1 MDDKRKASSTTKP
14 TSSENGPII
23 QESQESEEYQQDL
36 QVVLGTAFG
45 VIAIV
50 GLIAITFLLYRIYK
64 SRQAALSYQNNDIT
78 EAFERDTG
86 VEVNGKAQP
95 VVLMLY
101 AYDCPI
107 HERVVAALAG
117 FLMEACGVTVTLDL
131 LEEHDIT
138 ERGVDDWLVE
148 RLQEADYIMVVCS
161 LGGRLRCSKKR
172 VKFKTDERQVLPDY
186 FAVAVD
192 YVAEKMRAE
201 RQKGLD
207 MNKFITAYMEYSTR
221 SDIPPQLETAF
232 QFCLMKD
239 VHKLHLHLNA
249 QGPDNDKGDSASQ
262 TSTCEN
268 HYHETEVGAVLKA
281 TIEQAR
287 EYFREN
293 PSWMDE
299 RLELESSF
307 GFSLRAGKNKKRR
320 RSSMEQPLLTLMGT
334 AQTAHHDSS
343 CNNVSNSSHRS
354 QMVLPQQ
361 IPLYQMERGV
371 SNTLPRTNPASYF
384 HECDQHGFGGLLQNR
399 QNSLPSSLASSC
411 IVSPSARH
419 ALSKSMDS
427 FATDPSHPSDGLP
440 CLYCNCSH
448 MDARPECRHLERQQ
462 VQVHTSSNPSQSSLH
477 LSQKQLSTG
486 RSQTTILHA
495 EVHQEWEQSNKG
507 TPEKKSATFAGDPRS
522 WDSGLNVPVPL
533 APFQSLPPHQRPPGD
548 PSHWDSPVGIRR
560 WGTGLTQRHTH
571 RSLSNASHSTDDSE
585 MGSDSDSLERDLRS
599 IQNISSFQDFV
610 NSSSFIGGSVFKKSS
625 IPVSAVGIEMNIWPH
640 RDPQNKCSDPRTDL
654 IELV

>member
-1 MDDKRKASSTTKP
+1 M
-14 TSSENGPII
+14 
-23 QESQESEEYQQDL
+23 
-36 QVVLGTAFG
+36 
-45 VIAIV
+45 
-50 GLIAITFLLYRIYK
+50 
-64 SRQAALSYQNNDIT
+64 
-78 EAFERDTG
+78 
-86 VEVNGKAQP
+86 NGKSQP
-95 VVLMLY
+95 VLLMLY
-101 AYDCPI
+101 AYDCAI

-148 RLQEADYIMVVCS
+148 RLQEADYIMVICS

-186 FAVAVD
+186 FAIAVD

-207 MNKFITAYMEYSTR
+207 MNKFITAYLEYSTR

-249 QGPDNDKGDSASQ
+249 QGPDYDKGDSASQ

-268 HYHETEVGAVLKA
+268 HYHQTEVGAILKA

-293 PSWMDE
+293 PSWMDD

-307 GFSLRAGKNKKRR
+307 GFSLRTGKNKKRR

-354 QMVLPQQ
+354 QLVLSQQ
-361 IPLYQMERGV
+361 IPLYQIERGV
-371 SNTLPRTNPASYF
+371 SNTIPRTNPASYF
-384 HECDQHGFGGLLQNR
+384 HECDQHVFGTGGLLQNR

-411 IVSPSARH
+411 IVSATARH

-427 FATDPSHPSDGLP
+427 FATDPNHPLDGLP

-448 MDARPECRHLERQQ
+448 MDARPECRHLDR
-462 VQVHTSSNPSQSSLH
+462 HPGRIPKYTNISSNPSQSSLH
-477 LSQKQLSTG
+477 ISQKQLSTA

-522 WDSGLNVPVPL
+522 WDSDLNVPVPL
-533 APFQSLPPHQRPPGD
+533 ALFQSLPPHQRPPGD

-560 WGTGLTQRHTH
+560 WGMGLTHRHSH
-571 RSLSNASHSTDDSE
+571 RTLSNASHSTDDSE

-610 NSSSFIGGSVFKKSS
+610 NSSSFIGGSVFKKCSPPLSS
-625 IPVSAVGIEMNIWPH
+625 VGIEMNNLIWPH
-640 RDPQNKCSDPRTDL
+640 RDLLKENKCTQARTDL
-654 IELV
+654 IQLV